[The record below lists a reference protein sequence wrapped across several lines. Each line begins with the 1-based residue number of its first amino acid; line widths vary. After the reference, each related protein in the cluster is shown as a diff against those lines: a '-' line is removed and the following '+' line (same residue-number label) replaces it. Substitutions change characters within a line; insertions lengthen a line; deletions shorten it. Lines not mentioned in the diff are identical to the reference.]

1 MAKWRASWVDPTTG
15 KRRWA
20 RCRTRAQRDALQ
32 RRMRDVAWQVKHGLM
47 PSAAIGEAE
56 RVGRKIDELITE
68 YQEHLAK
75 LGRSDPYVRTTAG
88 TLRRIAGE
96 LGWATARD
104 ITPVPLERWL
114 ATQDLTARTRVAYL
128 KAWRSMT
135 AWASGGAG
143 AWFAVDPLAGAKPSS
158 SGGGEASRRRGLTVA
173 EYDALTASS
182 ERAEDYCLLCH
193 TGLRWTEAA
202 ALTMADVRVDTG
214 VLVVPVGVG
223 KTDADRESHI
233 PLPQLVVDMLAS
245 RRQIGT
251 APVLLRPRPD
261 SRAWGQEL
269 KAAKLVRET
278 AAGRLVP
285 ASMRATYSTWLAA
298 SGCTD
303 EDRHRLRR
311 DAGDIAEKRYT
322 DPSQLVQRL
331 RGSVDQMV
339 RWCSAE
345 RVKIRAG

>member
-1 MAKWRASWVDPTTG
+1 MASRWRASWVDPTTG

-56 RVGRKIDELITE
+56 RAGRKIDELITE
-68 YQEHLAK
+68 YQEHLAR
-75 LGRSDPYVRTTAG
+75 LSRSDPYVRTTAG

-104 ITPVPLERWL
+104 IAPVPLERWL
-114 ATQDLTARTRVAYL
+114 ATQALTARTRVAYL

-135 AWASGGAG
+135 AWASSGAG
-143 AWFAVDPLAGAKPSS
+143 AWFAVDPLAGAKPPSP
-158 SGGGEASRRRGLTVA
+158 GEEASRRRGLTVA

-182 ERAEDYCLLCH
+182 DRAEDYCLLCH

-202 ALTMADVRVDTG
+202 ALTMADVRLDTG

-233 PLPQLVVDMLAS
+233 PIPGLVTEMLAA
-245 RRQIGT
+245 RRRVGVS
-251 APVLLRPRPD
+251 PLLTRPRPD
-261 SRAWGQEL
+261 SRAWVREL

-278 AAGRLVP
+278 PAGRLVP

-298 SGCTD
+298 SGCSD

-322 DPSQLVQRL
+322 DPSQLVERL

-339 RWCSAE
+339 RWCRSE
-345 RVKIRAG
+345 RLKIRAG